1 MFTNI
6 SDFDLTGS
14 LISTIF
20 LGTGEEV
27 PNTPDCQ
34 LKVTGLQPNH
44 RYVFAVAAYNKEGKI
59 IGETIGH
66 TGPPIVSSH
75 PLSVLV
81 AWGHL
86 AQVGGYILLE

>member
-1 MFTNI
+1 M
-6 SDFDLTGS
+6 
-14 LISTIF
+14 
-20 LGTGEEV
+20 
-27 PNTPDCQ
+27 
-34 LKVTGLQPNH
+34 
-44 RYVFAVAAYNKEGKI
+44 FAVAAYNKEGKI

-86 AQVGGYILLE
+86 AQVCGNVFVELILNLKESR